1 MYRIR
6 LPLSLLLVLFLMLPV
21 HAQKRRQRNRN
32 VGITTLIAHPAVH
45 KELKLKDEPK
55 TALKEAAAEARKGL
69 QATRKL
75 KDKARRTK
83 NRELNQKLRGVIAK
97 TLNEEQRQRLL
108 QIELQWSSG
117 SWILQRADVFKI
129 LELTKEQRQQVREL
143 SKSMNETVQKLR
155 SSQNDD
161 NRQEVQRKIIAVLA
175 KAREAA
181 LKLLTDEQKKKWK
194 KAKGET
200 FELPRRRRKKQE

>member
-1 MYRIR
+1 MCRIR

-45 KELKLKDEPK
+45 KELKLKDEQR
-55 TALKEAAAEARKGL
+55 TALKEAAAEARKGV

-83 NRELNQKLRGVIAK
+83 NREVNQKLRGVIAK
-97 TLNEEQRQRLL
+97 TLNEEQKQRML

-117 SWILQRADVFKI
+117 AWILRRAEVSKA
-129 LELTKEQRQQVREL
+129 LELTREQRREIREL
-143 SKSMNETVQKLR
+143 AKKSQQTTRKLR
-155 SSQNDD
+155 ATRNDG
-161 NRQEVQRKIIAVLA
+161 NRAEVQRKIAAALFYT
-175 KAREAA
+175 RESA
-181 LKLLTDEQKKKWK
+181 LKLLTEEQKKNWK
-194 KAKGET
+194 KVLGEP